1 MDNVTEVEK
10 KERELNEI
18 EKKIEYFFKLT
29 KQGIDEAKNN
39 FENPCMWYSEDIE
52 ELTLYDYD
60 QDQVYTVPIKELLNQ
75 NGKDNNKGY
84 ILDITNLLA
93 KYIKTSVELLK
104 IFGREEK

>member
-18 EKKIEYFFKLT
+18 EKKIEYFFKLN

-39 FENPCMWYSEDIE
+39 FENPCMWYSEDME
-52 ELTLYDYD
+52 ELTFYDYD

-75 NGKDNNKGY
+75 DWKDNNKGY
-84 ILDITNLLA
+84 SLDITNLLA
-93 KYIKTSVELLK
+93 KYIKISVELLK